1 MLRSSR
7 HAARRGGMGWQTG
20 MSVPT
25 TVTSDS
31 RARLAG
37 LLSSQVRAEVLG
49 RALTHPDE
57 PFSLTEMARALD
69 LAISSVQ
76 HECYKLHDMGL
87 FTVRREGASRRY
99 TLQVD
104 DPVAQALRGLVV
116 ATLGVPACVEA
127 ALADL
132 PGLSAAT
139 LLGALPPRVDR
150 TALVLIGDLTLETVE
165 LGQRRVAWLLDA
177 PEAAI
182 EIAFFRPADW
192 LARRDAGHPL
202 VRRLLDLPVRVAF
215 GEVRPDEAENAS

>member
-1 MLRSSR
+1 
-7 HAARRGGMGWQTG
+7 MGEPATAK
-20 MSVPT
+20 
-25 TVTSDS
+25 SDGHM
-31 RARLAG
+31 RLAG
-37 LLSSQVRAEVLG
+37 LLSSQVRAGVLV
-49 RALTHPDE
+49 RAITHPDE
-57 PFSLTEMARALD
+57 PFSLTEMARTLG

-87 FTVRREGASRRY
+87 LTVRREGASRRY
-99 TLQVD
+99 TLVID
-104 DPVAQALRGLVV
+104 DPVVRALRGLVV
-116 ATLGVPACVEA
+116 ATLGAAACVEM

-132 PGLSAAT
+132 PGLDAAT
-139 LLGALPPRVDR
+139 LLGAVPPAPGA

-177 PEAAI
+177 PEDAI

-215 GEVRPDEAENAS
+215 GEVRADEVGNRP

>member
-1 MLRSSR
+1 MGWRD
-7 HAARRGGMGWQTG
+7 GMGEPATA
-20 MSVPT
+20 
-25 TVTSDS
+25 TSENLG
-31 RARLAG
+31 RLAG
-37 LLSSQVRAEVLG
+37 VLSSQVRAGVLV
-49 RALTHPDE
+49 RTMTHPDE
-57 PFSLTEMARALD
+57 RFSLTEMARTLD

-99 TLQVD
+99 TLQAD
-104 DPVAQALRGLVV
+104 DPVVRALRGLVV
-116 ATLGVPACVEA
+116 ATLGVPVCVER

-139 LLGALPPRVDR
+139 LLGAVPPKAEQ
-150 TALVLIGDLTLETVE
+150 TALVLIGDLSLETVE

-177 PEAAI
+177 PEEAI

-215 GEVRPDEAENAS
+215 GEVRNP